1 MVIKIYDLDNF
12 KGEIRAI
19 NGPFSIAYFDRT
31 ENGCTY
37 CEVFSLGV
45 QNQKYF

>member
-19 NGPFSIAYFDRT
+19 NGPFSIAYFGRQ
-31 ENGCTY
+31 ENDCSN
-37 CEVFSLGV
+37 CEVFNYGM
-45 QNQKYF
+45 